1 MLTLDRVEILRGGA
15 VGFELDAGITVLLG
29 PNGAGKTELLEAV
42 MGLRRPLAGSIRW
55 DGVDIGSW
63 PPERRSRAG
72 IGWCPEG
79 RRVFPGLSVAENLE
93 LVATVGAAERRRRLD
108 QVLGALPALRDKL
121 RAAGWTLSGGQ
132 QQMLAIGR
140 ALMTAPRLLLLDEP
154 SRGLAPV
161 LVEDLF
167 QRLRLLAD
175 AGLTIL
181 LAEQAVGVALG
192 VADRGLVLER
202 GRSRAD
208 GTADEIRGHAALAS
222 AFLGQGVMDMGY
234 SGFPPARK

>member
-1 MLTLDRVEILRGGA
+1 MLTLDRIEILRGGSI
-15 VGFELDAGITVLLG
+15 GFELGAGITVLLG

-42 MGLRRPLAGSIRW
+42 MGLRRPVAGSIRW
-55 DGVDIGSW
+55 DGADIAAWS
-63 PPERRSRAG
+63 PERRSRAG

-79 RRVFPGLSVAENLE
+79 RRVFPGLSVVENLE
-93 LVATVGAAERRRRLD
+93 LVARVGAAERRRRLGR
-108 QVLGALPALRDKL
+108 VLDHLPALADKL
-121 RAAGWTLSGGQ
+121 RAAAWTLSGGQ

-167 QRLRLLAD
+167 RRLRLLAD

-181 LAEQAVGVALG
+181 LAEQAVAVALG
-192 VADRGLVLER
+192 TADRALVLER
-202 GRSRAD
+202 GRILAD
-208 GTADEIRGHAALAS
+208 GAADEIRRHAALEK
-222 AFLGQGVMDMGY
+222 AFLGL
-234 SGFPPARK
+234 